1 MYTYNATYH
10 ENCVRL
16 CACASTHRHMLAYM
30 HTHARHIHT
39 RYTRSDSDLTALQP
53 RFQIGGDLRPVI
65 IASGARLIMEYPQLR
80 AANEVSQV
88 LLALQDA
95 VRSTWQLTGVTAHDQ
110 LASWAQLIRTRFDT
124 DNLSVT
130 ARCDEFPV
138 LQPLVDRLQQMQ
150 SKVDAVSSTCARME
164 TMLQTLLSENA
175 QIRSEN
181 AQIRSENI
189 LMRTLASAGQALTL
203 DVLPPPPPLVV
214 RGAAPGAGG
223 GALDAATSTAV
234 GVQQVQQDNP
244 AVSVPHLQQC
254 HPATTVRP
262 SAVGDLREQ

>member
-10 ENCVRL
+10 ESCVRL
-16 CACASTHRHMLAYM
+16 CACASTHRHMLAYI
-30 HTHARHIHT
+30 HTHAGHIHT
-39 RYTRSDSDLTALQP
+39 RYIRSDSDLTALQP

-95 VRSTWQLTGVTAHDQ
+95 VRSTWQLTGMTAHDQ
-110 LASWAQLIRTRFDT
+110 LVSWAQLIRTRFDT

-223 GALDAATSTAV
+223 GAVDAATSTAV

-254 HPATTVRP
+254 HPATAVRP
-262 SAVGDLREQ
+262 SAAGDLREQ